1 MTTTVP
7 DELTSLLL
15 QVVDV
20 DDQLITPDARF
31 ADLGQTSAD
40 ELDLLIAIEDHY
52 RIAVDFETFASLE
65 TVGEL
70 ADAIAAA
77 TAPGG
82 HRRLGAVRRRR

>member
-7 DELTSLLL
+7 DELTTLLL
-15 QVVDV
+15 KVVNI
-20 DDQLITPDARF
+20 DDRLITPDARF

-40 ELDLLIAIEDHY
+40 ELELLIAIEDHY
-52 RIAVDFETFASLE
+52 RIAVDFEAFASLE

-77 TAPGG
+77 TAPEG
-82 HRRLGAVRRRR
+82 HRRLGAVRRHR